1 MSDSST
7 AQYIIILILVLLSGF
22 FSATETA
29 FSSVNKIRI
38 RNYVNSGDKRAIKV
52 LKIIENYDKALSAIL
67 IGNNIV
73 NIASASLGT
82 IIFTNMFGA
91 NGVGIATI
99 VMTILVLIFGE
110 ILPKTF
116 VKENAEKFSLFVVNI
131 LSFTMFILSP
141 IVYIFVCLKNII
153 YKLFIKEKKSKPS
166 VTEQE
171 LKYIIEEIQD
181 EGVLEKQEGE
191 LVQSA
196 LDFDEITA
204 NEILT
209 PRVDIIAIDIN
220 DSIEKIKDIFITQK
234 YSRIPVFEKSIDNI
248 IGILHEKEF
257 FKFYIE
263 NKENKNVN
271 LSNLIQKTIYIP
283 PKKKISELLREL
295 QKEKLHLAV
304 VSDEYGGTQGII
316 TLEDILEEL
325 VGEIWDEADEVE
337 QSIIKISD
345 SSYKV
350 SADMN
355 IYDMF
360 EKLDITYND
369 FESTSN
375 TVSGW
380 ILETFEKIPQ
390 EGEFF
395 EYKNIKVTIKTLE
408 EQRII
413 DVIIDIN

>member
-1 MSDSST
+1 MADSST
-7 AQYIIILILVLLSGF
+7 AQYIIIIILVLLSGF

-99 VMTILVLIFGE
+99 VMTIIVLIFGE

-116 VKENAEKFSLFVVNI
+116 AKENAEKFSLFVVNI

-141 IVYIFVCLKNII
+141 VVYIFVSLKNII

-220 DSIEKIKDIFITQK
+220 DNIEKIKDIFITQK

-263 NKENKNVN
+263 NKENKNQN

-283 PKKKISELLREL
+283 PKKKISELLKEL

-325 VGEIWDEADEVE
+325 VGEIWDEADEIE

-360 EKLDITYND
+360 EKLDIISND

-380 ILETFEKIPQ
+380 ILETFEKIPK